1 MSPSDPA
8 QHFTIRKIKP
18 QRINQHFP
26 HNSIET
32 ATFLHSAPPRESRTQ
47 KKTSVLFSATVD
59 RRAST
64 HLGIDQRPSDAGRHK
79 SEKELMRQAV

>member
-32 ATFLHSAPPRESRTQ
+32 ATFLHSTPSP
-47 KKTSVLFSATVD
+47 
-59 RRAST
+59 
-64 HLGIDQRPSDAGRHK
+64 GIEN
-79 SEKELMRQAV
+79 SEENERSLLRNGG